1 MARLMPLE
9 TETKLRAQLGR
20 FGFGADRAE
29 VAVGKLS
36 GGEKARLLFAL
47 MSREAPHVLILDEPT
62 NHLDIDSRQALI
74 QALGEFEG
82 GGVDDDHLV
91 VGRAGIGRSEEHTS
105 ELQSLMRISYAVF
118 CLNKN
123 KSAYTINCNQTPQQ

>member
-1 MARLMPLE
+1 MARLMPLQ

-62 NHLDIDSRQALI
+62 NHLTSARARRWSRRSASS
-74 QALGEFEG
+74 
-82 GGVDDDHLV
+82 
-91 VGRAGIGRSEEHTS
+91 RARSSWSAPTRSWSSWRPPACGWSPTDPGCSEEG
-105 ELQSLMRISYAVF
+105 RVGKGWF
-118 CLNKN
+118 
-123 KSAYTINCNQTPQQ
+123 